1 MPLLNL
7 TEDNLP
13 YSSFSP
19 SFSPFPSL
27 SFPSPYPTSFLST
40 SLSSSSSSSS
50 SSVSS
55 SLSSTNCSVPLAP
68 SSPPYNFYAVLLV
81 LVIFCV
87 VFGNVL
93 VCVAV
98 SRERALQT
106 TTNYLI
112 VSLAVSDLLLA
123 TLVMPWGV
131 YLEVVGEWR
140 FSRLHCD
147 ILLTLDVMM
156 CTASILNLCAISID
170 SILNL
175 CAISIGSTSILNL
188 CAISIDRYT
197 AVAMPMLYNTRY
209 SSRRRVVL
217 MITVVWF
224 LSFAISCPL
233 LFGLNNTASPEGH
246 DCSFADPAFVVY
258 SSVASFYV
266 PFIVT
271 LLVYAQI
278 CVVLRRRGRRTAPP
292 RKHGLHA
299 DSADRQRKVRQNKC
313 THPEDVKL
321 CTLIL
326 KPPATAP
333 QRKKVTLV
341 KEAMV
346 HPLEVDPMCFLAQRE
361 QQQQQQQGLLQQ
373 QQQQGLQQQQQGL
386 LQQQQQGLQQQQQ
399 GLLQQQ
405 QQGLQQQQQGLQ
417 QQLAPCAIISLST
430 SVAPSPLGPPPQ
442 PQPPPPPPPPPAT
455 TTTRSALVPRRAT
468 FQEDV
473 HAWEGW
479 RERESERE
487 KGGRT
492 KERVRGRL
500 SQQKERKA
508 TQMLAIVLGV
518 FIICWLPFFLTHV
531 LKAHC
536 GSCCISPSLYSAV
549 TWLGYLNSAVN
560 PIIYTTFNIEFR
572 KAFIKILH
580 C

>member
-1 MPLLNL
+1 MTLLNESDE
-7 TEDNLP
+7 TSP
-13 YSSFSP
+13 P
-19 SFSPFPSL
+19 SFPLSYLDGNSSIFVTSDPSL
-27 SFPSPYPTSFLST
+27 SPASSP
-40 SLSSSSSSSS
+40 SSSSLTSSNCTTP
-50 SSVSS
+50 SSV
-55 SLSSTNCSVPLAP
+55 T
-68 SSPPYNFYAVLLV
+68 SPPYNFYAVLLV
-81 LVIFCV
+81 LLIFFV

-140 FSRLHCD
+140 FSLIHCD

-170 SILNL
+170 
-175 CAISIGSTSILNL
+175 
-188 CAISIDRYT
+188 RYT
-197 AVAMPMLYNTRY
+197 AVAMPLLYNTRY
-209 SSRRRVVL
+209 SSRRRVAV
-217 MITVVWF
+217 MIAVVWF

-233 LFGLNNTASPEGH
+233 LFGLNNTATREGTT
-246 DCSFADPAFVVY
+246 CSFADPAFVVY

-278 CVVLRRRGRRTAPP
+278 CVVLRKRGRRTAPP
-292 RKHGLHA
+292 RRHGLHTQ
-299 DSADRQRKVRQNKC
+299 SAPEAGDGHRHRKNKC
-313 THPEDVKL
+313 TQPEDVKL

-326 KPPATAP
+326 RPATTAP
-333 QRKKVTLV
+333 QRKKVNLPPSLSVCQTLV
-341 KEAMV
+341 KEAVV
-346 HPLEVDPMCFLAQRE
+346 HPLELEPGQFLPQTE
-361 QQQQQQQGLLQQ
+361 QNLPPHA
-373 QQQQGLQQQQQGL
+373 
-386 LQQQQQGLQQQQQ
+386 
-399 GLLQQQ
+399 
-405 QQGLQQQQQGLQ
+405 
-417 QQLAPCAIISLST
+417 APQTSSHAGRARISLSI
-430 SVAPSPLGPPPQ
+430 SVGPTPVLPSNM
-442 PQPPPPPPPPPAT
+442 
-455 TTTRSALVPRRAT
+455 TRSTLTPRPPT
-468 FQEDV
+468 LEDGMRGR
-473 HAWEGW
+473 EGW
-479 RERESERE
+479 RERS
-487 KGGRT
+487 GGRDKWGIT

-536 GSCCISPSLYSAV
+536 RSCCISPSLYSAV

-560 PIIYTTFNIEFR
+560 PVIYTTFNIEFR

>member
-1 MPLLNL
+1 MIMTSLNESEETSPPSFPLSSLEHNFSHFV
-7 TEDNLP
+7 THDP
-13 YSSFSP
+13 SYSPISFPTSSLEPSNCTSSP
-19 SFSPFPSL
+19 S
-27 SFPSPYPTSFLST
+27 
-40 SLSSSSSSSS
+40 
-50 SSVSS
+50 
-55 SLSSTNCSVPLAP
+55 A

-81 LVIFCV
+81 LLIFCV

-98 SRERALQT
+98 SRERSLQT

-131 YLEVVGEWR
+131 YMEVVGEWH
-140 FSRLHCD
+140 FSLIHCD

-156 CTASILNLCAISID
+156 CTA
-170 SILNL
+170 
-175 CAISIGSTSILNL
+175 SILNL

-209 SSRRRVVL
+209 SSRRRVAV
-217 MITVVWF
+217 MIAVVWF

-233 LFGLNNTASPEGH
+233 LFGLNNTASREGTT
-246 DCSFADPAFVVY
+246 CSFADPAFVVY

-278 CVVLRRRGRRTAPP
+278 CVVLRKRGRRTAPP
-292 RKHGLHA
+292 HRHGLHTHGGA
-299 DSADRQRKVRQNKC
+299 DVGEGHRHRKNKC
-313 THPEDVKL
+313 TQPEDVKL

-326 KPPATAP
+326 RPATAGP
-333 QRKKVTLV
+333 QRKKVHPHLCWSPNAYLPHHPPSPLSMCQTLV

-346 HPLEVDPMCFLAQRE
+346 HPLEVEPGQFLPQTE
-361 QQQQQQQGLLQQ
+361 QS
-373 QQQQGLQQQQQGL
+373 
-386 LQQQQQGLQQQQQ
+386 
-399 GLLQQQ
+399 
-405 QQGLQQQQQGLQ
+405 
-417 QQLAPCAIISLST
+417 LA
-430 SVAPSPLGPPPQ
+430 
-442 PQPPPPPPPPPAT
+442 PPPAPQT
-455 TTTRSALVPRRAT
+455 PSHSGHARISLAISVGPAPVLPSTVTRSALMPRPAT
-468 FQEDV
+468 LEDGMRGR
-473 HAWEGW
+473 EGW
-479 RERESERE
+479 RERSGGRE
-487 KGGRT
+487 KWGMT

-508 TQMLAIVLGV
+508 TKMLAIVLGV

-536 GSCCISPSLYSAV
+536 RSCCISPSLYSAV

-560 PIIYTTFNIEFR
+560 PVIYTTFNIEFR

>member
-1 MPLLNL
+1 MTLVNESDE
-7 TEDNLP
+7 T
-13 YSSFSP
+13 SSP
-19 SFSPFPSL
+19 SFPDSSFRNNFSAFITSDPSYSPVSL
-27 SFPSPYPTSFLST
+27 PT
-40 SLSSSSSSSS
+40 
-50 SSVSS
+50 SS
-55 SLSSTNCSVPLAP
+55 SLLTSSNCTSSPSP

-81 LVIFCV
+81 LLIFCV

-131 YLEVVGEWR
+131 YLEVVGEWH
-140 FSRLHCD
+140 FSLIHCD

-170 SILNL
+170 
-175 CAISIGSTSILNL
+175 
-188 CAISIDRYT
+188 RYT
-197 AVAMPMLYNTRY
+197 AVAMPLLYNTRY
-209 SSRRRVVL
+209 SSRRRVAV
-217 MITVVWF
+217 MISVVWF

-233 LFGLNNTASPEGH
+233 LFGLNNTASREGTT
-246 DCSFADPAFVVY
+246 CSFADPVFVVY

-278 CVVLRRRGRRTAPP
+278 CVVLRKRGRRTAPP
-292 RKHGLHA
+292 RKHGLLKQSGAGAGDGRH
-299 DSADRQRKVRQNKC
+299 RKNKC
-313 THPEDVKL
+313 TQPEDVKL

-326 KPPATAP
+326 RPATAGP
-333 QRKKVTLV
+333 QRKKVHPHLSLSPKACLPHRPPSPLSVCQTL
-341 KEAMV
+341 V
-346 HPLEVDPMCFLAQRE
+346 HPLEVEPGQFLPQTEQSHAPPAAPQTSSHSGRAQ
-361 QQQQQQQGLLQQ
+361 
-373 QQQQGLQQQQQGL
+373 
-386 LQQQQQGLQQQQQ
+386 
-399 GLLQQQ
+399 
-405 QQGLQQQQQGLQ
+405 
-417 QQLAPCAIISLST
+417 ISLSI
-430 SVAPSPLGPPPQ
+430 SVGPAPALPSNM
-442 PQPPPPPPPPPAT
+442 
-455 TTTRSALVPRRAT
+455 TRSALTPRPPT
-468 FQEDV
+468 LEDGMRGR
-473 HAWEGW
+473 EGW
-479 RERESERE
+479 RKRSGGRE
-487 KGGRT
+487 KWSAT

-536 GSCCISPSLYSAV
+536 SSCCISPSLYSAV

-560 PIIYTTFNIEFR
+560 PVIYTTFNIEFR

>member
-1 MPLLNL
+1 MVHVNR
-7 TEDNLP
+7 TEDNI
-13 YSSFSP
+13 SSAA
-19 SFSPFPSL
+19 
-27 SFPSPYPTSFLST
+27 PTPH
-40 SLSSSSSSSS
+40 SSSSSSMSFS
-50 SSVSS
+50 GLSP
-55 SLSSTNCSVPLAP
+55 SLSSFISQSNCSVPPSP

-81 LVIFCV
+81 LLIFCV

-98 SRERALQT
+98 SREKALQT

-140 FSRLHCD
+140 FSRIHCD
-147 ILLTLDVMM
+147 VLLTLDVMM

-170 SILNL
+170 
-175 CAISIGSTSILNL
+175 
-188 CAISIDRYT
+188 RYT
-197 AVAMPMLYNTRY
+197 AVAMPLLYNTRY
-209 SSRRRVVL
+209 SSRRRVTL
-217 MITVVWF
+217 MIAAVWF
-224 LSFAISCPL
+224 LSFAVSCPL
-233 LFGLNNTASPEGH
+233 LFGLNNTASQEGR

-278 CVVLRRRGRRTAPP
+278 CVVLRRRGRRTAPS
-292 RKHGLHA
+292 RRHGLHSG
-299 DSADRQRKVRQNKC
+299 DGDGPRPRKNKC

-326 KPPATAP
+326 RPPTDAP
-333 QRKKVTLV
+333 HRKKVTLAT
-341 KEAMV
+341 EALV
-346 HPLEVDPMCFLAQRE
+346 HPLDVEPVCFLNQERE
-361 QQQQQQQGLLQQ
+361 QTHQSGR
-373 QQQQGLQQQQQGL
+373 
-386 LQQQQQGLQQQQQ
+386 
-399 GLLQQQ
+399 
-405 QQGLQQQQQGLQ
+405 
-417 QQLAPCAIISLST
+417 AKISL
-430 SVAPSPLGPPPQ
+430 SVAPSPTRPGS
-442 PQPPPPPPPPPAT
+442 
-455 TTTRSALVPRRAT
+455 TRSAPGPRRVTLKENA
-468 FQEDV
+468 
-473 HAWEGW
+473 HGRHGW
-479 RERESERE
+479 SEKRTERE
-487 KGGRT
+487 KGVAA
-492 KERVRGRL
+492 KERERGRF

-536 GSCCISPSLYSAV
+536 GTCCISPSLYSAV

-560 PIIYTTFNIEFR
+560 PVIYTTFNIEFR

>member
-1 MPLLNL
+1 MSLLN
-7 TEDNLP
+7 ESRDSSLP
-13 YSSFSP
+13 
-19 SFSPFPSL
+19 
-27 SFPSPYPTSFLST
+27 SFPSSSAEHNFSHFVTGDPSSFISP
-40 SLSSSSSSSS
+40 SPSSSSWLTS
-50 SSVSS
+50 
-55 SLSSTNCSVPLAP
+55 A

-81 LVIFCV
+81 LLIFCV

-140 FSRLHCD
+140 FSLIHCD

-156 CTASILNLCAISID
+156 CTA
-170 SILNL
+170 
-175 CAISIGSTSILNL
+175 SILNL

-209 SSRRRVVL
+209 SSRRRVAV
-217 MITVVWF
+217 MISVVWF

-233 LFGLNNTASPEGH
+233 LFGLNNTASRDGST
-246 DCSFADPAFVVY
+246 CSFADPAFVVY

-278 CVVLRRRGRRTAPP
+278 CVVLRKRGRRTAPP
-292 RKHGLHA
+292 RGHGLPGHGA
-299 DSADRQRKVRQNKC
+299 GEAAEGHRHRKSKC
-313 THPEDVKL
+313 TQPEDVKL

-326 KPPATAP
+326 RPPTAGT
-333 QRKKVTLV
+333 QRKKVRPLLCWSPNTDLLPLPASSLLVCQTLA
-341 KEAMV
+341 KETVV
-346 HPLEVDPMCFLAQRE
+346 HPLEVEPGRFLPRTEQRMAPPSAP
-361 QQQQQQQGLLQQ
+361 QAASHPGL
-373 QQQQGLQQQQQGL
+373 
-386 LQQQQQGLQQQQQ
+386 
-399 GLLQQQ
+399 
-405 QQGLQQQQQGLQ
+405 
-417 QQLAPCAIISLST
+417 ARI
-430 SVAPSPLGPPPQ
+430 SVAISVGPAPVHPS
-442 PQPPPPPPPPPAT
+442 T
-455 TTTRSALVPRRAT
+455 VTRSALMPRPPT
-468 FQEDV
+468 LEDGMRGR
-473 HAWEGW
+473 EGW
-479 RERESERE
+479 RERS
-487 KGGRT
+487 GGRDKWGVT

-536 GSCCISPSLYSAV
+536 RSCCISPSLYSAV

-560 PIIYTTFNIEFR
+560 PVIYTTFNVEFR

>member
-1 MPLLNL
+1 IRIFTVYIQSQTAWGLVRTAPLLG
-7 TEDNLP
+7 T
-13 YSSFSP
+13 
-19 SFSPFPSL
+19 
-27 SFPSPYPTSFLST
+27 
-40 SLSSSSSSSS
+40 
-50 SSVSS
+50 
-55 SLSSTNCSVPLAP
+55 
-68 SSPPYNFYAVLLV
+68 NFYAMLLV
-81 LVIFCV
+81 LLIFCV

-93 VCVAV
+93 VCLAV

-131 YLEVVGEWR
+131 YLEVVGEWH
-140 FSRLHCD
+140 FSLIHCD

-156 CTASILNLCAISID
+156 CTA
-170 SILNL
+170 
-175 CAISIGSTSILNL
+175 SILNL

-209 SSRRRVVL
+209 SSRRRVAV
-217 MITVVWF
+217 MIAVVWF

-233 LFGLNNTASPEGH
+233 LFGLNNTANRDGTT
-246 DCSFADPAFVVY
+246 CSFADPAFVVY

-292 RKHGLHA
+292 RSCLCAMGFLLPL
-299 DSADRQRKVRQNKC
+299 QNKC
-313 THPEDVKL
+313 TQPEDVKL
-321 CTLIL
+321 CALIL
-326 KPPATAP
+326 KPASTGL
-333 QRKKVTLV
+333 QRKKV
-341 KEAMV
+341 
-346 HPLEVDPMCFLAQRE
+346 QNR
-361 QQQQQQQGLLQQ
+361 
-373 QQQQGLQQQQQGL
+373 
-386 LQQQQQGLQQQQQ
+386 
-399 GLLQQQ
+399 
-405 QQGLQQQQQGLQ
+405 
-417 QQLAPCAIISLST
+417 
-430 SVAPSPLGPPPQ
+430 PPPQ
-442 PQPPPPPPPPPAT
+442 TSSQSGHAKISLAISVGPAPVLPSAV
-455 TTTRSALVPRRAT
+455 TRSTLLPRSPT
-468 FQEDV
+468 LEDGMRGR
-473 HAWEGW
+473 EGW
-479 RERESERE
+479 RENSGARERW
-487 KGGRT
+487 RIT
-492 KERVRGRL
+492 KERARGRL

-536 GSCCISPSLYSAV
+536 RSCCISPSLYSAV

-560 PIIYTTFNIEFR
+560 PVIYTTFNIEFR

>member
-1 MPLLNL
+1 MREKLLLNDSAQRSFIMPLLNM
-7 TEDNLP
+7 TEDGVSSASP
-13 YSSFSP
+13 SPDPSPSSFLP
-19 SFSPFPSL
+19 Q
-27 SFPSPYPTSFLST
+27 
-40 SLSSSSSSSS
+40 
-50 SSVSS
+50 
-55 SLSSTNCSVPLAP
+55 TNCSVSPSP

-81 LVIFCV
+81 LLIFCV

-98 SRERALQT
+98 SREKALQT

-140 FSRLHCD
+140 FSRIHCD

-170 SILNL
+170 
-175 CAISIGSTSILNL
+175 
-188 CAISIDRYT
+188 RYT
-197 AVAMPMLYNTRY
+197 AVAMPLLYNTRY
-209 SSRRRVVL
+209 SSRRRVAL
-217 MITVVWF
+217 MIAIVWF

-233 LFGLNNTASPEGH
+233 LFGLNNTASQEGR

-271 LLVYAQI
+271 LLVYVQI
-278 CVVLRRRGRRTAPP
+278 CVVLRRRGRRTAPS
-292 RKHGLHA
+292 RRHGLHPEPRDA
-299 DSADRQRKVRQNKC
+299 PRSRKNKC

-326 KPPATAP
+326 KPPPAAP

-341 KEAMV
+341 KEAVV
-346 HPLEVDPMCFLAQRE
+346 HPLDVEPVCFL
-361 QQQQQQQGLLQQ
+361 
-373 QQQQGLQQQQQGL
+373 
-386 LQQQQQGLQQQQQ
+386 
-399 GLLQQQ
+399 
-405 QQGLQQQQQGLQ
+405 
-417 QQLAPCAIISLST
+417 
-430 SVAPSPLGPPPQ
+430 SPDRD
-442 PQPPPPPPPPPAT
+442 QPPPPLQQSSARAKVSLSVSVAPCPA
-455 TTTRSALVPRRAT
+455 P
-468 FQEDV
+468 QENT
-473 HAWEGW
+473 HGRHGW
-479 RERESERE
+479 RDRNTDRE
-487 KGGRT
+487 KGAAA
-492 KERVRGRL
+492 KERARGRL

-560 PIIYTTFNIEFR
+560 PVIYTTFNIEFR

>member
-1 MPLLNL
+1 MLLVSLVTFPDSSRHTVQRSMMTTFPNETEETGFSSLSPSYPPSL
-7 TEDNLP
+7 TPSISLTSNP
-13 YSSFSP
+13 SSSFA
-19 SFSPFPSL
+19 FS
-27 SFPSPYPTSFLST
+27 LST
-40 SLSSSSSSSS
+40 S
-50 SSVSS
+50 SS
-55 SLSSTNCSVPLAP
+55 SLSNCSSSPSP

-81 LVIFCV
+81 LLIFCV
-87 VFGNVL
+87 VFGNML

-140 FSRLHCD
+140 FSLIHCD

-156 CTASILNLCAISID
+156 CTA
-170 SILNL
+170 
-175 CAISIGSTSILNL
+175 SILNL

-209 SSRRRVVL
+209 SSRRRVAL
-217 MITVVWF
+217 MIAVVWF

-233 LFGLNNTASPEGH
+233 LFGLNNTASREETK
-246 DCSFADPAFVVY
+246 CAFADPSFVVY

-278 CVVLRRRGRRTAPP
+278 CVVLRRRGRRTVP
-292 RKHGLHA
+292 RRHGLHPQGGGKTGEGH
-299 DSADRQRKVRQNKC
+299 RHRKNKC

-321 CTLIL
+321 CTLIMR
-326 KPPATAP
+326 PPTSAP

-341 KEAMV
+341 KEAVV
-346 HPLEVDPMCFLAQRE
+346 HPLDEEPVGRATKV
-361 QQQQQQQGLLQQ
+361 
-373 QQQQGLQQQQQGL
+373 
-386 LQQQQQGLQQQQQ
+386 
-399 GLLQQQ
+399 
-405 QQGLQQQQQGLQ
+405 
-417 QQLAPCAIISLST
+417 SLSI
-430 SVAPSPLGPPPQ
+430 SVAPAPFLTLSPSVAP
-442 PQPPPPPPPPPAT
+442 
-455 TTTRSALVPRRAT
+455 RSALVPRRAT
-468 FQEDV
+468 FEDGV
-473 HAWEGW
+473 N
-479 RERESERE
+479 RE
-487 KGGRT
+487 KGAMA
-492 KERVRGRL
+492 KERVKGTL

-536 GSCCISPSLYSAV
+536 ASCCISPSLYSAV

-560 PIIYTTFNIEFR
+560 PVIYTTFNIEFR
-572 KAFIKILH
+572 KAFIKILN

>member
-1 MPLLNL
+1 MTSLNAS
-7 TEDNLP
+7 DDM
-13 YSSFSP
+13 S
-19 SFSPFPSL
+19 SL
-27 SFPSPYPTSFLST
+27 SFPISSLEKN
-40 SLSSSSSSSS
+40 LSSSVTYDPSSSP
-50 SSVSS
+50 VSFPT
-55 SLSSTNCSVPLAP
+55 LSSTLLPSSNCTSSASP

-81 LVIFCV
+81 LLIFCV

-93 VCVAV
+93 VCIAV

-131 YLEVVGEWR
+131 YLEVVGEWH
-140 FSRLHCD
+140 FSLIHCD

-170 SILNL
+170 
-175 CAISIGSTSILNL
+175 
-188 CAISIDRYT
+188 RYT
-197 AVAMPMLYNTRY
+197 AVAMPLLYNTRY
-209 SSRRRVVL
+209 SSRRRVAV
-217 MITVVWF
+217 MIAVVWF

-233 LFGLNNTASPEGH
+233 LFGLNNTANREGTT
-246 DCSFADPAFVVY
+246 CSFADPAFVVY

-278 CVVLRRRGRRTAPP
+278 CVVLRRRGRRTGPP
-292 RKHGLHA
+292 RRHGLFTQTGTDTRESRH
-299 DSADRQRKVRQNKC
+299 QKNKC
-313 THPEDVKL
+313 TQPEDVKL

-326 KPPATAP
+326 RPTTAAP

-341 KEAMV
+341 KEAVV
-346 HPLEVDPMCFLAQRE
+346 HPLEVEPGQFLPQTE
-361 QQQQQQQGLLQQ
+361 QSR
-373 QQQQGLQQQQQGL
+373 
-386 LQQQQQGLQQQQQ
+386 
-399 GLLQQQ
+399 
-405 QQGLQQQQQGLQ
+405 
-417 QQLAPCAIISLST
+417 APLPAPQTASHSARTGISLSI
-430 SVAPSPLGPPPQ
+430 SVAPVLPLSV
-442 PQPPPPPPPPPAT
+442 
-455 TTTRSALVPRRAT
+455 TRSALTPRPAT
-468 FQEDV
+468 LEDGMRGR
-473 HAWEGW
+473 EGW
-479 RERESERE
+479 KGRSGSRE
-487 KGGRT
+487 KWGTT

-536 GSCCISPSLYSAV
+536 RSCCISPSLYSAV

-560 PIIYTTFNIEFR
+560 PVIYTTFNIEFR

>member
-1 MPLLNL
+1 MTLLN
-7 TEDNLP
+7 ESDGASP
-13 YSSFSP
+13 P
-19 SFSPFPSL
+19 SFPL
-27 SFPSPYPTSFLST
+27 SFLQHNFSVLVTHDPSYSPISFPT
-40 SLSSSSSSSS
+40 SSSSSSPSLTSS
-50 SSVSS
+50 NCTSS
-55 SLSSTNCSVPLAP
+55 PPA

-81 LVIFCV
+81 LLIFCV

-140 FSRLHCD
+140 FSLIHCD

-156 CTASILNLCAISID
+156 CTA
-170 SILNL
+170 
-175 CAISIGSTSILNL
+175 SILNL

-209 SSRRRVVL
+209 SSRRRVAV
-217 MITVVWF
+217 MIAVVWF

-233 LFGLNNTASPEGH
+233 LFGLNNTASREGTT
-246 DCSFADPAFVVY
+246 CSFADPAFVVY

-292 RKHGLHA
+292 RRHGLHTQGA
-299 DSADRQRKVRQNKC
+299 AEAGEGHRHRKNKC
-313 THPEDVKL
+313 TQPEDVKL

-326 KPPATAP
+326 RPSTAGP

-341 KEAMV
+341 KEAVV
-346 HPLEVDPMCFLAQRE
+346 HPLEMEPGQFLPQTE
-361 QQQQQQQGLLQQ
+361 Q
-373 QQQQGLQQQQQGL
+373 
-386 LQQQQQGLQQQQQ
+386 
-399 GLLQQQ
+399 
-405 QQGLQQQQQGLQ
+405 
-417 QQLAPCAIISLST
+417 SL
-430 SVAPSPLGPPPQ
+430 
-442 PQPPPPPPPPPAT
+442 PPPPPAPQT
-455 TTTRSALVPRRAT
+455 ASHSGRARISLAISVGPAPVLPSTVTRSTLMPRPPTLDDGMRGR
-468 FQEDV
+468 
-473 HAWEGW
+473 EGW
-479 RERESERE
+479 RERSSGRERW
-487 KGGRT
+487 GIT

-536 GSCCISPSLYSAV
+536 RSCCITPSLYSAV

-560 PIIYTTFNIEFR
+560 PVIYTTFNIEFR

>member
-1 MPLLNL
+1 MMNVTGHTPDPVL
-7 TEDNLP
+7 
-13 YSSFSP
+13 
-19 SFSPFPSL
+19 SL
-27 SFPSPYPTSFLST
+27 SPVLSQ
-40 SLSSSSSSSS
+40 L
-50 SSVSS
+50 
-55 SLSSTNCSVPLAP
+55 NCTVVPP
-68 SSPPYNFYAVLLV
+68 VPPLRYNFYAVLLV
-81 LVIFCV
+81 LLIFCV

-98 SRERALQT
+98 SREKTLQN

-147 ILLTLDVMM
+147 VLLTLDVMM
-156 CTASILNLCAISID
+156 CTA
-170 SILNL
+170 
-175 CAISIGSTSILNL
+175 SILNL

-217 MITVVWF
+217 MITFVWF

-233 LFGLNNTASPEGH
+233 LFGLNNTESTEGR
-246 DCSFADPAFVVY
+246 DCSFTDPAFVIY

-271 LLVYAQI
+271 LLVYVQI
-278 CVVLRRRGRRTAPP
+278 CVVLHRRGRRTAPSC
-292 RKHGLHA
+292 RHTSTTERA
-299 DSADRQRKVRQNKC
+299 DTLCRHKNKW

-321 CTLIL
+321 YTLIM
-326 KPPATAP
+326 KPTPTNAP
-333 QRKKVTLV
+333 QQKKVTLV
-341 KEAMV
+341 KEV
-346 HPLEVDPMCFLAQRE
+346 TDCPLDSGSVC
-361 QQQQQQQGLLQQ
+361 LQKR
-373 QQQQGLQQQQQGL
+373 
-386 LQQQQQGLQQQQQ
+386 
-399 GLLQQQ
+399 
-405 QQGLQQQQQGLQ
+405 
-417 QQLAPCAIISLST
+417 AKT
-430 SVAPSPLGPPPQ
+430 SVSVSMVLGHAPSCPTPSCSAVSTYPQ
-442 PQPPPPPPPPPAT
+442 AQ
-455 TTTRSALVPRRAT
+455 L
-468 FQEDV
+468 
-473 HAWEGW
+473 GW
-479 RERESERE
+479 RKRD
-487 KGGRT
+487 GGRERRGGE
-492 KERVRGRL
+492 KERTRGRM

-536 GSCCISPSLYSAV
+536 GSCCISPSLYSTV
-549 TWLGYLNSAVN
+549 TWLGYTNSGVN

-572 KAFIKILH
+572 KAFSKILH